1 MRQLFSGKAHA
12 PPEAGHDNQD
22 NQDNIV
28 ASEVE
33 PSLSTRWFEASPR

>member
-12 PPEAGHDNQD
+12 PPEAGHD